1 MATQSTILDSD
12 WTLIANTAD
21 DPVLA
26 QSYYGVAQIE
36 YLTTAT
42 DATPDADEIGHPLD
56 GTQQMTRQVIG
67 DGYLWARLWG
77 RTKPAAIVVSGS
89 TVDFGSS

>member
-26 QSYYGVAQIE
+26 QAYGGVAQIE

-42 DATPDADEIGHPLD
+42 DSTPDASEVGHRLGGD
-56 GTQQMTRQVIG
+56 QQMTRLAIG
-67 DGYLWARLWG
+67 DGYIWARLWG

>member
-1 MATQSTILDSD
+1 MATQSTIIDD
-12 WTLIANTAD
+12 EWTLIANTAD
-21 DPVLA
+21 DPVLVQA
-26 QSYYGVAQIE
+26 YGRVAQVE
-36 YLTTAT
+36 YLATAT
-42 DATPDADEIGHPLD
+42 NATPDADEIGHPLD